1 MKFCAVKTCI
11 VLALQMAFY
20 RLFDLSL
27 FFSELISII
36 FEYFIIN
43 VGVGIPIFLRCWFLG
58 NKWKRSP

>member
-1 MKFCAVKTCI
+1 MKFCAVKTFI

-43 VGVGIPIFLRCWFLG
+43 AGVGIPIFLRCWFLG
-58 NKWKRSP
+58 NK